1 MLAPFMIVAGD
12 HARNDMAGEE
22 ADSWKNVIGAKG
34 YKVETV
40 LKGLGEYESIRRLFV
55 EHIKTAR
62 IIDPKIYELVI
73 ILLFLKKRYARLLK

>member
-1 MLAPFMIVAGD
+1 MIVAGD
-12 HARNDMAGEE
+12 HAKNDVAGEE
-22 ADSWKNVIGAKG
+22 AGSWKNVIGAKG

-62 IIDPKIYELVI
+62 
-73 ILLFLKKRYARLLK
+73 